1 MTRVTFGRQIDSAR
15 SEVYSYSRNLVHAGR
30 VELRKWNPMEILLQ
44 INAGIR
50 LRFFFMLG
58 ITLPCLLLSACDIG
72 SPALPTLTPESAV
85 TPSVT
90 FMRNDATQ
98 TPSQPQSTP
107 DTTSQV
113 ASPTTDTAADSRI
126 VYLAPDGF
134 TVMSVRQDG
143 LIPRSAALI
152 QKMPDR
158 QVINL
163 SADPTGKF
171 IVYNLASTGPD
182 KFLLETHCCRASKT

>member
-1 MTRVTFGRQIDSAR
+1 
-15 SEVYSYSRNLVHAGR
+15 
-30 VELRKWNPMEILLQ
+30 MEILLQ
-44 INAGIR
+44 IRAGIW
-50 LRFFFMLG
+50 LRFFFMVG
-58 ITLPCLLLSACDIG
+58 ITFPCLLLAACDIG
-72 SPALPTLTPESAV
+72 SPALPTPTPESAV

-98 TPSQPQSTP
+98 TPSTP